1 MSKKLMNAIID
12 ILNGSDTL
20 EKKRINIR
28 LLSKNK
34 HKENRLLINIISS
47 ILSQHCLPIH
57 PKDNFRAN
65 LSYDVSENNRKKI
78 EKIIESVNSTYFK
91 A

>member
-1 MSKKLMNAIID
+1 MNDIID

-34 HKENRLLINIISS
+34 HKENIYI
-47 ILSQHCLPIH
+47 
-57 PKDNFRAN
+57 
-65 LSYDVSENNRKKI
+65 V
-78 EKIIESVNSTYFK
+78 
-91 A
+91 